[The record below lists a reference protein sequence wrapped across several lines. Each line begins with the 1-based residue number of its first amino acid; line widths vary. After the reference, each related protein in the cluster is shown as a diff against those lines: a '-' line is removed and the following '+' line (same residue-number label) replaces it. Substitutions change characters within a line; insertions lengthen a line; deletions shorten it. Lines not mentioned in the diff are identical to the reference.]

1 MKIQWLGVQGT
12 LSSGISDVDTTISSA
27 GLSDLPEIVAP
38 DYAKIVIDPAGSSGR
53 PEVVYVTAHAASSTT
68 ATVSRGEEEVDGGSP
83 ARSHASGAVW
93 YHAATPEDYE
103 GVIAAIDAAERESM
117 NVSDGAV
124 VWQQDT
130 NEHWTYVDGATPTWQ
145 RNNTYHQFIYNSS
158 GDQAGNRFN
167 TWEDMFQAIDREEG
181 LRIILF
187 EQDETI
193 PAGSWDLDNV
203 ELRGNLKEYN
213 SGGYTLTFGDNTT
226 ISSWENPRVNSLRL
240 LSTSTTGPVWSPVG
254 PVTFTMSN
262 LAHVHSTTNPF
273 ISHSGAGPAIIS
285 LNDSARWT
293 LLPGGVENLE
303 TTMAAFQQLIIF
315 RGDNSVVDDD
325 TFASTNGVLF
335 LDLIGSVTGDPV
347 NYPSTH
353 TNMTVG
359 LAIALNLTF
368 ASALGFDPTGL
379 AVVTGDT
386 AQEAIEELDAGI
398 SGHINDTTDAHDAS
412 AISFDNTGLS
422 LITADD
428 VQEAIEWVDTTI
440 SSAGVLASGTYTPTL
455 TTTANVSSSSV
466 QDCRY
471 IRMGSQVFVSG
482 RVSIT
487 PTSSGVA
494 TRWRIT
500 LPVASNIGADNDLA
514 GSGAGDQTDE
524 SAVNIRGD
532 STNDAAQFE
541 CAPTST
547 AQHLYA
553 FTFGYTVI

>member
-93 YHAATPEDYE
+93 YHAATPEDF
-103 GVIAAIDAAERESM
+103 S
-117 NVSDGAV
+117 AV
-124 VWQQDT
+124 
-130 NEHWTYVDGATPTWQ
+130 
-145 RNNTYHQFIYNSS
+145 
-158 GDQAGNRFN
+158 
-167 TWEDMFQAIDREEG
+167 
-181 LRIILF
+181 
-187 EQDETI
+187 
-193 PAGSWDLDNV
+193 
-203 ELRGNLKEYN
+203 
-213 SGGYTLTFGDNTT
+213 
-226 ISSWENPRVNSLRL
+226 
-240 LSTSTTGPVWSPVG
+240 
-254 PVTFTMSN
+254 
-262 LAHVHSTTNPF
+262 
-273 ISHSGAGPAIIS
+273 
-285 LNDSARWT
+285 
-293 LLPGGVENLE
+293 
-303 TTMAAFQQLIIF
+303 
-315 RGDNSVVDDD
+315 
-325 TFASTNGVLF
+325 
-335 LDLIGSVTGDPV
+335 
-347 NYPSTH
+347 
-353 TNMTVG
+353 
-359 LAIALNLTF
+359 
-368 ASALGFDPTGL
+368 
-379 AVVTGDT
+379 
-386 AQEAIEELDAGI
+386 
-398 SGHINDTTDAHDAS
+398 
-412 AISFDNTGLS
+412 
-422 LITADD
+422 
-428 VQEAIEWVDTTI
+428 
-440 SSAGVLASGTYTPTL
+440 GVLASGTYTPTL
-455 TTTANVSSSSV
+455 TTTANVSSSIV